1 MKLKIC
7 AKKKNIILIEDSCEA
22 FGSKYKKKFL
32 GTLSDFGT
40 YSFYY
45 SHHITSGEGGMIV
58 CQSDEDYEILSAL
71 RAHGWTRDMLNK
83 KSIER
88 KFSNLD
94 SRFLFVNSG
103 FNLRPTEIQA
113 AIALNQLKEFKKKKE
128 SRTYNKNLIYRKLIN
143 HKKWKDQFM
152 TIHEKINIEPNWFG
166 IPMIIEQKFLK
177 NKEIFFKQLQNNG
190 IENRPIISGNFVN
203 QPSFNLYK
211 FKDFNYKKTLKN
223 AQLVH
228 EGGFYIGIQ
237 NKKISNELADYVVEN
252 LLKIKA

>member
-1 MKLKIC
+1 
-7 AKKKNIILIEDSCEA
+7 
-22 FGSKYKKKFL
+22 
-32 GTLSDFGT
+32 
-40 YSFYY
+40 
-45 SHHITSGEGGMIV
+45 
-58 CQSDEDYEILSAL
+58 
-71 RAHGWTRDMLNK
+71 
-83 KSIER
+83 
-88 KFSNLD
+88 
-94 SRFLFVNSG
+94 
-103 FNLRPTEIQA
+103 
-113 AIALNQLKEFKKKKE
+113 
-128 SRTYNKNLIYRKLIN
+128 
-143 HKKWKDQFM
+143 M